1 MSESKKTRK
10 SKKKEVVA
18 DKPTVN
24 VVTADCGYCPRIIV
38 QNREPKKEFVIING
52 KPMCPVCRVTKR
64 GKMGEHIL
72 KQTDRALID
81 FEDGKKYK
89 RELENRRIEQVA
101 AESGANYLKDL
112 TQ

>member
-1 MSESKKTRK
+1 MSEFKKTRK
-10 SKKKEVVA
+10 KKEKEIVA
-18 DKPTVN
+18 DKPIVN
-24 VVTADCGYCPRIIV
+24 VITTNCGYCPRIIV
-38 QNREPKKEFVIING
+38 QNREPKKQFVIIND
-52 KPMCPVCRVTKR
+52 KAMCPVCRVTKR

-89 RELENRRIEQVA
+89 RELENRRVEQIA